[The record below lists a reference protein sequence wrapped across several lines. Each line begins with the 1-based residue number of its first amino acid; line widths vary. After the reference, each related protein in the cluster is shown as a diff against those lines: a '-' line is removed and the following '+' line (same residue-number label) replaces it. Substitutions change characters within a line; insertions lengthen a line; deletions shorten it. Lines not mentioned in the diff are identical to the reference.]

1 LAGARLISSARIRFE
16 KIRTELGRELTAA
29 GVVNQRA
36 DQVGGQQVGRELETL
51 KTGLNAG
58 RHRFDSKR
66 LGETGN
72 AFEENVAISEQSKQ
86 EPVDQIFL
94 SDDDVTDLLAQRRNP
109 LSQLLNL
116 LGNLLR

>member
-1 LAGARLISSARIRFE
+1 MNF
-16 KIRTELGRELTAA
+16 TAA
-29 GVVNQRA
+29 GIVNQRA

-58 RHRFDSKR
+58 RHRFDGKR
-66 LGETGN
+66 LGEAGN
-72 AFEENVAISEQSKQ
+72 AFEENVAISQQSKQ
-86 EPVDQIFL
+86 EPVDQVFL